1 MIIKWVNELHVN
13 FDVDQAVEDFREI
26 TRWDPDA
33 DPDSTIYH
41 VVNEN
46 FFIKGEEYLDI
57 SAGIEL
63 AANAVRKALG
73 GIQMKMDLSELD

>member
-26 TRWDPDA
+26 MRWDPDA
-33 DPDSTIYH
+33 DPDSTVYD
-41 VVNEN
+41 VVNDN